1 MPMPAY
7 MEVTGEK
14 QGKIEGSVDQ
24 AGRENTILIDGM
36 EHEIY
41 IPRDR
46 QSGTSTGVRVH
57 NPLIIT
63 KVFDKSSPKLYQALC
78 TGEHMTEVVIK
89 WYRIAPTGQEE
100 HYFTTTLEDAIVVS
114 MKPNMPNC
122 LDPTMESFSHM
133 EDVAFTYRKVKWTWE
148 ADGIEAEDDWKA
160 GLEK

>member
-7 MEVTGEK
+7 MELTGET
-14 QGKIEGSVDQ
+14 QGKIEGSVEQ
-24 AGRENTILIDGM
+24 KGRENSILIDAM

-41 IPRDR
+41 IPREP
-46 QSGTSTGVRVH
+46 QAGSPTGVRVH
-57 NPLIIT
+57 NPLIVT

-122 LDPTMESFSHM
+122 IDPTMEAFSHM
-133 EDVAFTYRKVKWTWE
+133 EDVAFTYKKVSWTWE
-148 ADGIEAEDDWKA
+148 PDGIEAEDDWEA
-160 GLEK
+160 TGG